1 MKKFF
6 EKLLAI
12 AGRSFPEVLALFV
25 SILFFL
31 VASGYFITEKGML
44 EKLFATG
51 AGFIGG
57 MVGGGILGW
66 IVGGIGIVAMGT
78 GIGIG
83 AVGAVVV
90 GGIAGAVLGALTGAS
105 FSFVQMLRNPS
116 GFNVNWPALL
126 LVFFGAAVLF
136 LVGRW
141 LIRCLVH
148 RVPALSRRF
157 LNRQGNA

>member
-1 MKKFF
+1 MKKFL

-12 AGRSFPEVLALFV
+12 AGRNFPDILAFFV
-25 SILFFL
+25 AILFFL
-31 VASGYFITEKGML
+31 LVSGYFITEKGTI

-51 AGFIGG
+51 AGFVGG

-66 IVGGIGIVAMGT
+66 IVGGIGVVAMGT

-90 GGIAGAVLGALTGAS
+90 GGIAGAILGTLTGAS

-116 GFNVNWPALL
+116 DFNVNWFALL
-126 LVFFGAAVLF
+126 FVLIGAALVFFLA
-136 LVGRW
+136 RW
-141 LIRCLVH
+141 LVRWLVH
-148 RVPALSRRF
+148 RVPAFSRRF
-157 LNRQGNA
+157 LNRQGNI